1 MLTLC
6 AIASGSNGNC
16 YYIGNDHE
24 AILIDAGISAK
35 QTVARMR
42 ERMIDPDKVKA
53 IFISHEHADHTCGA
67 RVLSK
72 KLNIPVYVTSR
83 TYVAMYGH
91 QKPLSPR
98 FFNPGTEI
106 RVGEL
111 SIFPFLKNH
120 DAAEPCSFR
129 IACNGI
135 QTGVLTDIGAAC
147 ENVMQHFNLCH
158 AVFLESNY
166 DEKMLWE
173 GRYPWPLK
181 RRIASEHGHL
191 SNDQAFDLLKEYAG
205 SQLQT
210 VFLSHLSAENNKPEI
225 ALGRFAELQN
235 RYKINLTSRYAP
247 GEVVR
252 LTENTKTDKT
262 EGIQGVLNFEHA

>member
-16 YYIGNDHE
+16 YYIGNDKD
-24 AILIDAGISAK
+24 AVLVDAGISAK
-35 QTVARMR
+35 RILVRLY
-42 ERMIDPDKVKA
+42 ERKLDPVKIKA
-53 IFISHEHADHTCGA
+53 IFITHEHSDHTSGA

-83 TYVAMYGH
+83 TYVAMGAH
-91 QKPLSPR
+91 QRPLSPR
-98 FFNPGTEI
+98 FFHPDTEI
-106 RVGEL
+106 RVGEFL
-111 SIFPFLKNH
+111 IHPFLKNH

-129 IACNGI
+129 IAYKGL
-135 QTGVLTDIGAAC
+135 QTGVLTDIGSAC
-147 ENVMQHFNLCH
+147 EKVMQHFNQCH

-191 SNDQAFDLLKEYAG
+191 SNDQAFNLLKEQAG
-205 SQLQT
+205 RQLHT

-225 ALGRFAELQN
+225 ALGRFTELQN
-235 RYKINLTSRYAP
+235 RYNILLTSRYAA
-247 GEVVR
+247 GEVVK
-252 LTENTKTDKT
+252 LGGNAV
-262 EGIQGVLNFEHA
+262 QGTLNFDSV